1 MGKLVST
8 KNAEHYAWGGDC
20 DGWHLVKAPGVSVIQ
35 ERMPPGRSEV
45 RHFHQHSHQFFFI
58 LSGEATIEV
67 GGEILRA
74 KPGEGCSIEPTVGH
88 VIRNEGKSDLLFL
101 LVSTPPSHG
110 DRVKT
115 EEMANQAL
123 LDTARK
129 LADQAG

>member
-1 MGKLVST
+1 MEKLVSKET
-8 KNAEHYAWGGDC
+8 GEHYVWGDGC
-20 DGWHLVKAPGVSVIQ
+20 DGWHLLKTPDVSVIQ
-35 ERMPPGRSEV
+35 ERMPPGRSEM
-45 RHFHQHSHQFFFI
+45 RHYHQHSHQFFYV

-74 KPGEGCSIEPTVGH
+74 KPGEGCSVVPTVGH

-110 DRVKT
+110 DRVKI
-115 EEMANQAL
+115 EEMANKAL

-129 LADQAG
+129 LADREG